1 MTAHA
6 RNFARLCRERLIEQ
20 GMTEEQAAEACEEE
34 QAAAERSTAEEDQ
47 VKPS

>member
-6 RNFARLCRERLIEQ
+6 RTFARLCRERLVAQ
-20 GMTEEQAAEACEEE
+20 GMTEEEAAEACEEE
-34 QAAAERSTAEEDQ
+34 QAAAREPEPDQ